1 MLCGMTS
8 GANKQAIVLT
18 VSSVVLLAAS
28 IAVVVL
34 EMRGAEE
41 FPWGIHLV
49 TIPAVFL
56 VGLIA
61 GWVMRERQ
69 AAEEKARAELD
80 KEA

>member
-1 MLCGMTS
+1 MTS

-69 AAEEKARAELD
+69 AAEEKARAEL
-80 KEA
+80 

>member
-1 MLCGMTS
+1 MLCAMDAG
-8 GANKQAIVLT
+8 GNKQAMILT
-18 VSSVVLLAAS
+18 VCSVVLLAAA
-28 IAVVVL
+28 IAVVVM

-69 AAEEKARAELD
+69 AAEEKARAELE
-80 KEA
+80 KEV